1 MALIPRRAHVRNLK
15 TGFKEK
21 WQWFSDRWFA
31 HKVDDPIQASKG
43 YTVKVLTFV
52 LTVIIFISLPLGA
65 ASSFYEYIS
74 PLFFLVLYIL
84 ARRGYINF
92 VGGVVVLLFALLSMD
107 SVGDLSTLD
116 ASGLLVLA
124 VSVVLAGVLIGS
136 KAIFVAAAGS
146 AVLGFWAFFL
156 QGNQDAPF
164 IAISYI
170 MLAGLTYLL
179 LRQVRSVLG
188 QSERYARELEQSRNN
203 LEIEVAER
211 TSELQRAFNLTSQ
224 VSDLINRSTT
234 LEELFAGAVEL
245 IQERL
250 DFSHVHIYTY
260 VPNLTRLIIAHGSG
274 AAGQR
279 LKEEAY
285 TIELGQGVVGAA
297 AQTKQAL
304 IVNNVD
310 EFPDFTH
317 VPLLQNIRSEM
328 AIPLSTGGTLL
339 GILDIQDTKVN
350 AFTEADLELIQSLA
364 NQLMVAINNFKLVTE
379 TERALAQ
386 VEALNAR
393 LTRERWDYTLQHTP
407 ISGYIYTP
415 GHLTALTLTDNGQQ
429 ASAQKSLILDEV
441 NGNVEDPRNEGRRS
455 DREDR
460 LDASQAIS
468 IPIKLRGQ
476 LIGVLELEREA
487 NNPWREEDEIVVRS
501 VSQQI
506 ALALERARLF
516 EDSQRN
522 AWRDHLVSEA
532 TAQVWAAT
540 EIERVLQTA
549 VAQLGER
556 LDASEVV
563 IRLGTGS
570 ESVQD

>member
-1 MALIPRRAHVRNLK
+1 MRNLQ

-43 YTVKVLTFV
+43 YTVKALTFA
-52 LTVIIFISLPLGA
+52 LTIIIFILLPLGA
-65 ASSFYEYIS
+65 VSWFYA
-74 PLFFLVLYIL
+74 LFFLGLYIL
-84 ARRGYINF
+84 ARKGYINL
-92 VGGVVVLLFALLSMD
+92 VGGIVVFLFALLSMD
-107 SVGDLSTLD
+107 SVGDLSSLD

-124 VSVVLAGVLIGS
+124 VSIVLAGVLIGP
-136 KAIFVAAAGS
+136 KAMFVTAVGS
-146 AVLGFWAFFL
+146 GVLGFWVFL
-156 QGNQDAPF
+156 RQNNQVAPL
-164 IAISYI
+164 IAISYL

-179 LRQVRSVLG
+179 LRQVRSALG
-188 QSERYARELEQSRNN
+188 QSEGYARELEQSRSN

-211 TSELQRAFNLTSQ
+211 TSELQRAFDLTSQ

-245 IQERL
+245 VQERFN
-250 DFSHVHIYTY
+250 FSHVHIYTY

-285 TIELGQGVVGAA
+285 TIELGQGVVGTA

-310 EFPDFTH
+310 EFPDFTP
-317 VPLLQNIRSEM
+317 VPLLQNTRSEM
-328 AIPLSTGGTLL
+328 TIPLGTGGTLL
-339 GILDIQDTKVN
+339 GVLDIQDNKLN
-350 AFTEADLELIQSLA
+350 AFTKADLELIQSLA
-364 NQLMVAINNFKLVTE
+364 NQLIVAINNFKLVAE
-379 TERALAQ
+379 TEQALAQ

-393 LTRERWDYTLQHTP
+393 LTRERWDYTLQHTQ
-407 ISGYIYTP
+407 ISGYVYTP
-415 GHLTALTLTDNGQQ
+415 GHLTALADNGQQ
-429 ASAQKSLILDEV
+429 ASALPEEGEGRRTGEV
-441 NGNVEDPRNEGRRS
+441 NGPEDH
-455 DREDR
+455 
-460 LDASQAIS
+460 LDSSQAIS
-468 IPIKLRGQ
+468 IPIELRGQ
-476 LIGVLELEREA
+476 LIGVLELEREL

-563 IRLGTGS
+563 IRLGTDS

>member
-1 MALIPRRAHVRNLK
+1 VRNLQ

-43 YTVKVLTFV
+43 YTVKALTFA

-124 VSVVLAGVLIGS
+124 VSVVLAGVLIGP
-136 KAIFVAAAGS
+136 KAIFVTAVGS
-146 AVLGFWAFFL
+146 GVLGFWAFLL
-156 QGNQDAPF
+156 QNNQDAPF
-164 IAISYI
+164 IAISYL

-179 LRQVRSVLG
+179 LHQVRSALG
-188 QSERYARELEQSRNN
+188 QSERYARELEQSRSN
-203 LEIEVAER
+203 LGSEIAER
-211 TSELQRAFNLTSQ
+211 TRELQRSFNLTSQ
-224 VSDLINRSTT
+224 ASELINRSTT
-234 LEELFAGAVEL
+234 LEELFAGTVEL
-245 IQERL
+245 IQERFN
-250 DFSHVHIYTY
+250 FSHVHIYTY
-260 VPNLTRLIIAHGSG
+260 VPNLARLIIAYGSG
-274 AAGQR
+274 TAGQR

-285 TIELGQGVVGAA
+285 TIELGQGVVGVA

-304 IVNNVD
+304 IVNNVE
-310 EFPDFTH
+310 EFPDFIH
-317 VPLLQNIRSEM
+317 VPLLQNTRAEM
-328 AIPLSTGGTLL
+328 AIPLGTGSNLL
-339 GILDIQDTKVN
+339 GLLDIQDNNVN
-350 AFTEADLELIQSLA
+350 AFTETDLELMQSLA
-364 NQLMVAINNFKLVTE
+364 NQLTVAINNFRLVAE
-379 TERALAQ
+379 TEQALAQ
-386 VEALNAR
+386 IEALNAR
-393 LTRERWDYTLQHTP
+393 LTREGWDYTLQHAP
-407 ISGYIYTP
+407 ISGYIYIS
-415 GHLTALTLTDNGQQ
+415 GQVTALIDNGQQ
-429 ASAQKSLILDEV
+429 VSAQKSLITDEV
-441 NGNVEDPRNEGRRS
+441 NDLDDQLDP
-455 DREDR
+455 
-460 LDASQAIS
+460 SQAIS

-487 NNPWREEDEIVVRS
+487 NNPWREEDEIVVQS

-532 TAQVWAAT
+532 TAQVWTAT

-549 VAQLGER
+549 VAQLGDR
-556 LDASEVV
+556 LGASEVV
-563 IRLGTGS
+563 IRLGTDS
-570 ESVQD
+570 E

>member
-1 MALIPRRAHVRNLK
+1 M
-15 TGFKEK
+15 GFKEK

-43 YTVKVLTFV
+43 YTVKVLTFA

-124 VSVVLAGVLIGS
+124 VSVVLAGVLIGP
-136 KAIFVAAAGS
+136 KAILVTAVSSG
-146 AVLGFWAFFL
+146 VLGFWAFLL
-156 QGNQDAPF
+156 QDNQDAPF
-164 IAISYI
+164 IAISYL

-179 LRQVRSVLG
+179 LRQVRTALG
-188 QSERYARELEQSRNN
+188 QSERYARELEQSRSD
-203 LEIEVAER
+203 LEIEVTER
-211 TSELQRAFNLTSQ
+211 TSELQSAFDLTSQ
-224 VSDLINRSTT
+224 MSELINRSTT
-234 LEELFAGAVEL
+234 VEELFAGAVEL
-245 IQERL
+245 VQEKFK
-250 DFSHVHIYTY
+250 FSHVHIYTY
-260 VPNLTRLIIAHGSG
+260 VPNLSRLIIAHGSG

-310 EFPDFTH
+310 EFPDFIH
-317 VPLLQNIRSEM
+317 VPLLQNTRSEM
-328 AIPLSTGGTLL
+328 AIPLDTGGTLL
-339 GILDIQDTKVN
+339 GILDIQDNKVN
-350 AFTEADLELIQSLA
+350 AFTEANLELIQSLA
-364 NQLMVAINNFKLVTE
+364 NQLMVAINNFKLVAE
-379 TERALAQ
+379 TEQALAQ
-386 VEALNAR
+386 IEALNAR
-393 LTRERWDYTLQHTP
+393 LTREGWDYTLQHTQ
-407 ISGYIYTP
+407 ISGYVYTP
-415 GHLTALTLTDNGQQ
+415 GHVTALTDNGQQ
-429 ASAQKSLILDEV
+429 ASGQKSLISNEV

-455 DREDR
+455 DREDQ

-476 LIGVLELEREA
+476 LIGVLELEREV

-532 TAQVWAAT
+532 TAQVWSAT

-563 IRLGTGS
+563 IRLGTDS